1 MYTYLAEIND
11 RNTISRDV
19 TFFSLFSYLI
29 VKLIGKNVNDRST
42 KQYLTV
48 IFIKEKNIFKI
59 RIVVCC

>member
-1 MYTYLAEIND
+1 MDTYLAEIND

-42 KQYLTV
+42 KEYLTV
-48 IFIKEKNIFKI
+48 IFIKKRMQN
-59 RIVVCC
+59 